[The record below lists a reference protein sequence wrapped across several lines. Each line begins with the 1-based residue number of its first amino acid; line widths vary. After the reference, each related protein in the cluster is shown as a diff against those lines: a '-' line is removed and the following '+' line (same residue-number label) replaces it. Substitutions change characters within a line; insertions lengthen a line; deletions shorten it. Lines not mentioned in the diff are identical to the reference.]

1 MAGAIQYEVLGRLT
15 VHRADDP
22 GTDISPRG
30 ALQRRLL
37 CALVLRANEV
47 VHADALADVVW
58 PGGLPANHLAALQT
72 HVFRLRQ
79 LLPAG
84 SIDSEPAGYRLR
96 AAPDDSDAQRF
107 ESGIYEAARVRVED
121 PGAAVARLDEMLGWW
136 RGTPYEEVADLDDA
150 RIEAARLGELRV
162 RAAEERSACLLDLGQ
177 HAALVVDLEALAA
190 HHPLRE
196 RLQAQLMLA
205 LHRSGRRADALAVFE
220 RYRRALGEELG
231 IEPSAALQQLHDD
244 IVTGD
249 IDERAP
255 APPAGGTTVAA
266 PPSPP
271 AGALS
276 RSPLR
281 PNALNEVVRYA
292 STFVG
297 REALVAKVAGLL
309 ERERLVTLVGTGGV
323 GKTRAA
329 AEVCAAVEGRF
340 AGVLWFCEL
349 AAADASS
356 VTLTV
361 AAALGIDERGGVD
374 HLVRI
379 AEVLRAQG
387 GLLVLDNCEHV
398 IDEAAE
404 MAETILSGAPDVRIL
419 ATSRERLAVDGEH
432 LLVVDPLPPPERADP
447 GGPAVQLF
455 VDRARAVRPEWTPD
469 GEDLRVVADMCRHL
483 DGLPLAIELAA
494 ARLHTL
500 TLGEVAAGLQTRF
513 RVLTGGRRTTARHR
527 SLAAAVSWSYDLLSE
542 QEQAMFDALSVFQ
555 SPFPAAGPAA
565 VLDAEPGVA
574 ADLLSALVERSL
586 VHRVGARYGALE
598 SIRQFGAERLAER
611 GVTAAMRERHARYH
625 ERYVADAHDRLRRA
639 GHTDVLEDLDASL
652 GDLRTAQRWLA
663 EHGSH
668 HERLRYCVG
677 LRDYGF
683 YRMRPEVLGWAEE
696 AARAAEASGYLDPL
710 VGEAYAVASLE
721 AWKRGDLQR
730 GVDLITDASRA
741 MHECG
746 QVTYYVL
753 ENLGHHNLIRGRL
766 EEALGWHEAA
776 LATDTARDD
785 ELCRLESQGSRVLAL
800 GYSEDPR
807 TAAAV
812 EAMIAGVDEGTP
824 ELGAAWAWYAAG
836 EVAVQRDPAQA
847 AAHLRRA
854 VEVADSCGASF
865 MTVIAGASA
874 ASIEGRSG
882 DPRRAVQDYR
892 WLLAAG
898 QRAGVHVLQW
908 TMLRAVAE
916 LLVRVHEHAAAGS
929 LLGAIT
935 STASGHEV
943 FGADAERLAVVRG
956 AVVDAL
962 GALEAEQR
970 IAAGA
975 QLDDDDAVAIALDAF
990 DRLEHHAPSRV

>member
-710 VGEAYAVASLE
+710 VGGGV
-721 AWKRGDLQR
+721 RR
-730 GVDLITDASRA
+730 GV
-741 MHECG
+741 
-746 QVTYYVL
+746 
-753 ENLGHHNLIRGRL
+753 
-766 EEALGWHEAA
+766 
-776 LATDTARDD
+776 AR
-785 ELCRLESQGSRVLAL
+785 S
-800 GYSEDPR
+800 
-807 TAAAV
+807 V
-812 EAMIAGVDEGTP
+812 EARRPPAGRRPDRRRQPGDARVRPGH
-824 ELGAAWAWYAAG
+824 LLRAG
-836 EVAVQRDPAQA
+836 EPRPPQPDQGPARGGVGLA
-847 AAHLRRA
+847 RGGAGHGHRPRRRA
-854 VEVADSCGASF
+854 VPPRVAGEPGPRARVLGGPAHRCGRRGDDRRRGRGNP
-865 MTVIAGASA
+865 GA
-874 ASIEGRSG
+874 GRSLG
-882 DPRRAVQDYR
+882 LVRRWGGGGAARPGAGGGPPPPSGRGGRQLRGLVHDRDRGGLGRLDRGAQRRPSPRGPGLSVAPRGGPAGRRARPPV
-892 WLLAAG
+892 
-898 QRAGVHVLQW
+898 
-908 TMLRAVAE
+908 
-916 LLVRVHEHAAAGS
+916 
-929 LLGAIT
+929 
-935 STASGHEV
+935 
-943 FGADAERLAVVRG
+943 
-956 AVVDAL
+956 
-962 GALEAEQR
+962 
-970 IAAGA
+970 
-975 QLDDDDAVAIALDAF
+975 DDAAC
-990 DRLEHHAPSRV
+990 RGRAPRARARARRCGLAPRSDHLHGVRPRGVRRRC